1 MTDLPYMLR
10 RLILPLSFAAC
21 LSLVAGYYLKG
32 HLHDLLVN
40 LTPTFVG
47 SILTVAYIDAVLQR
61 RQQLRWEGL
70 RSRAAKRLFA
80 LANSC
85 ITSLRV
91 PLKVSARVIDDS
103 EEPTQDLR
111 TMRTRMIRVA

>member
-1 MTDLPYMLR
+1 MTDLRYILR

-32 HLHDLLVN
+32 LFHDLLVN
-40 LTPTFVG
+40 LAATFVG
-47 SILTVAYIDAVLQR
+47 SILTVVYIDAVLQR
-61 RQQLRWEGL
+61 RQQLCWEGL

-85 ITSLRV
+85 ITLLRV
-91 PLKVSARVIDDS
+91 PLKVSS
-103 EEPTQDLR
+103 PPL
-111 TMRTRMIRVA
+111 TRLVVRCSAEL